1 MSTFIAYSV
10 LFFVGGAIGWV
21 VELLFRR
28 FVSAK
33 RWVNPGFLTGPILPI
48 YGFGLVGLYFFA
60 NVIPW
65 QAISSQGWLNY
76 SLEILAIGALMTLF
90 EYVAGLIFIKGLKV
104 QLWDYSTQPY
114 NFQGIICPLFSAIWT
129 LCGILYIFVL
139 NNFFAN
145 FYNWALHNELA
156 VGMIFSFFYG
166 ILCVDFGW
174 SIGLL
179 TKIRKAVADSGFVV
193 SWDQFKKAKKR
204 YNWLFALSAKRE
216 EWQVMFNEYLA
227 TAKKESEMRAEEQ
240 KKKQEIRI
248 KKLESHLS
256 KTKQKGKK
264 K

>member
-1 MSTFIAYSV
+1 
-10 LFFVGGAIGWV
+10 
-21 VELLFRR
+21 
-28 FVSAK
+28 
-33 RWVNPGFLTGPILPI
+33 
-48 YGFGLVGLYFFA
+48 
-60 NVIPW
+60 
-65 QAISSQGWLNY
+65 
-76 SLEILAIGALMTLF
+76 MTLF
-90 EYVAGLIFIKGLKV
+90 EYIAGLIFIKGLKV

-129 LCGILYIFVL
+129 LCGIFYIFAL
-139 NNFFAN
+139 NNFFVD
-145 FYNWALHNELA
+145 FYSWALSNELA

-166 ILCVDFGW
+166 ILSVDFGW

-179 TKIRKAVADSGFVV
+179 AKIRKAVADSGFVV
-193 SWDQFKKAKKR
+193 SWDQIKDSFQDQFKKAKKR

-248 KKLESHLS
+248 QKLEARLS
-256 KTKQKGKK
+256 KKKPKGKK